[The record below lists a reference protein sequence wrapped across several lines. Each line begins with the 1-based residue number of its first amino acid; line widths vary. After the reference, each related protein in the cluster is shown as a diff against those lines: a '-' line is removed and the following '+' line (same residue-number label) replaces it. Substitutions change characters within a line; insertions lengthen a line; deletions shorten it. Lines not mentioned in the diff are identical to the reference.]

1 MMTTLRGVLLAA
13 ALLVLAALAHA
24 QTYTEEDAIALALTL
39 PECRD
44 TIGHQEGW
52 YALAYDTQNAYGIW
66 RVEFYN
72 SDDEDM
78 GYAHVS
84 PRDERI
90 YDGRCLFSASE
101 EQIEAARPA
110 LEEFLHNHEQI
121 LALIPYVEELTF
133 YIDYDVWNDW
143 WGVYIA
149 NEENSLYVTVKF
161 AEATPL
167 ALEEPELLGIFFPEV
182 KTYGEWF
189 EASSQRA
196 IIVAFIDRRIG
207 DRLANLNG
215 WTTIAEHLGQQIW
228 RIDFWLQ
235 AEWLASAVVDLNAQ
249 AVVEV
254 SVS

>member
-1 MMTTLRGVLLAA
+1 MMTTLRGALLAVVLLA
-13 ALLVLAALAHA
+13 AALAHA
-24 QTYTEEDAIALALTL
+24 QTYTEDDAIALALTL

-44 TIGHQEGW
+44 TIDHHEGW

-72 SDDEDM
+72 SADEDM

-84 PRDERI
+84 PRDGRV
-90 YDGRCLFSASE
+90 YDGRCLFRPSD
-101 EQIEAARPA
+101 EQIEAAQPV
-110 LEEFLHNHEQI
+110 LEAFLHNNEQI
-121 LALIPYVEELTF
+121 LALLPYVDELTF
-133 YIDYDVWNDW
+133 YVDYDVWNDW

-167 ALEEPELLGIFFPEV
+167 SLDEPELLGIFFPEV

-189 EASSQRA
+189 SESSQRA
-196 IIVAFIDRRIG
+196 IIVAFIDHRIG
-207 DRLANLNG
+207 DRLANLTG
-215 WTTIAEHLGQQIW
+215 WTTTAEHLGQQIW
-228 RIDFWLQ
+228 RIEFWLQ
-235 AEWLASAVVDLNAQ
+235 SDWLASAVVDLNAQ

>member
-1 MMTTLRGVLLAA
+1 MSVRHLTLLMG
-13 ALLVLAALAHA
+13 ALLLAALAHA
-24 QTYTEEDAIALALTL
+24 QSYTEDDAIALALTL

-44 TIGHQEGW
+44 TIDHQEGW

-66 RVEFYN
+66 RVEFYD
-72 SDDEDM
+72 SAGEDM

-84 PRDERI
+84 PRDGRV
-90 YDGRCLFSASE
+90 YDGYCLYRPSDA
-101 EQIEAARPA
+101 QIEAARPT
-110 LEEFLHNHEQI
+110 LEAFVRSHEEI
-121 LALIPYVEELTF
+121 LALIPYVDELTI
-133 YIDYDVWNDW
+133 YVDYDVWNDW

-167 ALEEPELLGIFFPEV
+167 SLDDPELTGIYFPEV
-182 KTYGEWF
+182 KHYEEWF
-189 EASSQRA
+189 NESAQQA

-215 WTTIAEHLGQQIW
+215 WTTETEHLGQQRW
-228 RIDFWLQ
+228 RVDFWLE
-235 AEWLASAVVDLNAQ
+235 ANWLASAVVDLTERV
-249 AVVEV
+249 VVEV